1 MSDVADDKGD
11 AKAGSGPSRALQLLG
26 AAGPLLAL
34 ALLML
39 VGLSMSDSFLGSEN
53 LFNVLTRSAIIGI
66 IAIGATF
73 VITAGGLDLSVGS
86 LSALVAGLAIMAM
99 NASVSWLGDGW
110 LLMAGGVLVSLLLGA
125 AAGLLNGTM
134 IVKGRVEPF
143 IVTLGTMGIFRALL
157 TWLSDGGAI
166 SLDFSIRDSVR
177 PIYYGQ
183 ILGIPVPIVV
193 LIVIAVIAELVLWRT
208 RFGRHVAAIGSNRH
222 VARYSAIPVDRV
234 RIATYVIQGLCVGVA
249 TVIYVPR
256 LGSATP
262 STGLMWEL
270 EAIASV
276 IIGGTALAGGYGR
289 IWGTIVGVLILGFVS
304 NILNLTGV
312 VSPYLN
318 GAFQGAIIIVAVLLQ
333 RDRTSD

>member
-1 MSDVADDKGD
+1 MPDVAGD
-11 AKAGSGPSRALQLLG
+11 HAKAPSGPPPAVRLLS

-34 ALLML
+34 ILLML
-39 VGLSMSDSFLGSEN
+39 VGLSMSDSFLGAEN

-99 NASVSWLGDGW
+99 NASASWLGGGW
-110 LLMAGGVLVSLLLGA
+110 LLMVAGILVSLMLGA
-125 AAGLLNGTM
+125 VAGLLNGTM
-134 IVKGRVEPF
+134 IVKGRVEAF
-143 IVTLGTMGIFRALL
+143 IVTLGTMGIFRAVL

-166 SLDFSIRDSVR
+166 SLDFSIRDTVR

-183 ILGIPVPIVV
+183 VLGIPVPIIV

-208 RFGRHVAAIGSNRH
+208 RFGRHVAAVGSNRS

-234 RIATYVIQGLCVGVA
+234 RIATYVIQGLCVGIA

-289 IWGTIVGVLILGFVS
+289 IWGTVVGVLILGFVS

-333 RDRTSD
+333 RDRSSG

>member
-1 MSDVADDKGD
+1 MPDIAGD
-11 AKAGSGPSRALQLLG
+11 HAKARSGPPPAVRLLG

-34 ALLML
+34 ILLML
-39 VGLSMSDSFLGSEN
+39 VGLSMSDSFLGAEN

-99 NASVSWLGDGW
+99 NASASWLGGGW
-110 LLMAGGVLVSLLLGA
+110 LLMVGGILVSLMLGA
-125 AAGLLNGTM
+125 VAGLLNGTM
-134 IVKGRVEPF
+134 IVKGRVEAF
-143 IVTLGTMGIFRALL
+143 IVTLGTMGIFRAVL

-166 SLDFSIRDSVR
+166 SLDFSIRDTVR

-183 ILGIPVPIVV
+183 VLGIPVPIIV

-208 RFGRHVAAIGSNRH
+208 RFGRHVAAVGSNRS

-234 RIATYVIQGLCVGVA
+234 RIATYVIQGLCVGIA

-289 IWGTIVGVLILGFVS
+289 IWGTVVGVLILGFVS

-333 RDRTSD
+333 RDRSSG

>member
-1 MSDVADDKGD
+1 MPDIAGD
-11 AKAGSGPSRALQLLG
+11 HAKARSGPPPAVRLLG

-34 ALLML
+34 ILLML
-39 VGLSMSDSFLGSEN
+39 VGLSMSDSFLGAEN

-99 NASVSWLGDGW
+99 NASASWLGGGW
-110 LLMAGGVLVSLLLGA
+110 LLMVAGILVSLMLGA
-125 AAGLLNGTM
+125 VAGLLNGTM
-134 IVKGRVEPF
+134 IVKGRVEAF
-143 IVTLGTMGIFRALL
+143 IVTLGTMGIFRAVL

-166 SLDFSIRDSVR
+166 SLDFSIRDTVR

-183 ILGIPVPIVV
+183 VLGIPVPIIV

-208 RFGRHVAAIGSNRH
+208 RFGRHVAAVGSNRS

-234 RIATYVIQGLCVGVA
+234 RIATYVIQGLCVGIA

-289 IWGTIVGVLILGFVS
+289 IWGTVVGVLILGFVS

-333 RDRTSD
+333 RDRSSG

>member
-1 MSDVADDKGD
+1 MPDIAGD
-11 AKAGSGPSRALQLLG
+11 HAKTRSGPPPAVRLLG

-34 ALLML
+34 ILLML
-39 VGLSMSDSFLGSEN
+39 VGLSMSDSFLGAEN

-99 NASVSWLGDGW
+99 NASASWLGGGW
-110 LLMAGGVLVSLLLGA
+110 LLMVAGILVSLMLGA
-125 AAGLLNGTM
+125 VAGLLNGTM
-134 IVKGRVEPF
+134 IVKGRVEAF
-143 IVTLGTMGIFRALL
+143 IVTLGTMGIFRAVL

-166 SLDFSIRDSVR
+166 SLDFSIRDTVR

-183 ILGIPVPIVV
+183 VLGIPVPIIV

-208 RFGRHVAAIGSNRH
+208 RFGRHVAAVGSSRS

-234 RIATYVIQGLCVGVA
+234 RIATYVIQGLCVGIA

-289 IWGTIVGVLILGFVS
+289 IWGTVVGVLILGFVS

-333 RDRTSD
+333 RDRSSG